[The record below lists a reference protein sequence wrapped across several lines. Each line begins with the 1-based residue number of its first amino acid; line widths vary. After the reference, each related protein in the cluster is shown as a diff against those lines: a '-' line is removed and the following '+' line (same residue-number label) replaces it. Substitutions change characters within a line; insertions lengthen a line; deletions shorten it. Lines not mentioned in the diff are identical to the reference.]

1 MGWGR
6 EGPSVTVFTVK
17 EAHTA
22 FPFSSPFASKRNIN
36 AVKASQ
42 MALKWESFLKLQ
54 ISVADPK
61 LLFRIRFRIRIRQIV
76 SFGFGSGSRFGSAFD
91 FGFESGFKS
100 GSEMFITDLVYKQAK
115 TSFSLTKNF
124 LLSLSPREGPSEHE
138 HNLSGFKI
146 PLSRPGQAYSAKE
159 VYSKVKK

>member
-1 MGWGR
+1 
-6 EGPSVTVFTVK
+6 
-17 EAHTA
+17 
-22 FPFSSPFASKRNIN
+22 
-36 AVKASQ
+36 

-54 ISVADPK
+54 ISVEDPK
-61 LLFRIRFRIRIRQIV
+61 FLFRIRFRIRIWQIV
-76 SFGFGSGSRFGSAFD
+76 SFGFGSGFGSALE

-115 TSFSLTKNF
+115 TSFSFTKNF